1 MDAEDRRLIS
11 DRLPIKKKDKLNHVM
26 ISLLRF
32 LTGWVVYANK
42 LNTRYTRQFT
52 TNKSL
57 LQGQRNLYTIYS
69 IARNIGGN

>member
-32 LTGWVVYANK
+32 LTGRVVYANK
-42 LNTRYTRQFT
+42 LSTLVTPAQLT
-52 TNKSL
+52 TNNHYYRDIVICI
-57 LQGQRNLYTIYS
+57 QY
-69 IARNIGGN
+69 AV